1 MVEYHLDGLRAMD
14 EVKVRP
20 VEIMDHLD
28 ENHRLLDQMESIENQ
43 ILFYF
48 QKIFFSIKNI
58 NTTKYRRIGHVQLD
72 PTEHFFF
79 KNSFESTCVLSSS
92 YIESKSRLFFFWQKK
107 SNKIKFVWLKPN
119 NLAFD

>member
-1 MVEYHLDGLRAMD
+1 MVVEQMVEYHLDGLRAMD

-79 KNSFESTCVLSSS
+79 QNSFESTCVLSS
-92 YIESKSRLFFFWQKK
+92 YIESKSRLLFFLAKEKQQ
-107 SNKIKFVWLKPN
+107 NKICMIKTQ
-119 NLAFD
+119 

>member
-1 MVEYHLDGLRAMD
+1 MD

-79 KNSFESTCVLSSS
+79 KIALNQHAYYPLLISNRNQGCC
-92 YIESKSRLFFFWQKK
+92 FFGKRK
-107 SNKIKFVWLKPN
+107 ATK
-119 NLAFD
+119 